1 MERHLFV
8 ITRDPTSHPSAIY
21 TLRLALGLQRR
32 QHEVSVVFT
41 DDALDALA
49 TRDGGP
55 FVASLVSAG
64 ARLLVT
70 ADDTA
75 AVELDSL
82 GFERVSQDALAALL
96 TTPGVTAQWC

>member
-41 DDALDALA
+41 DDALYALA
-49 TRDGGP
+49 ADGGP
-55 FVASLVSAG
+55 FLAPLATAG
-64 ARLLVT
+64 VRLLVT
-70 ADDTA
+70 ADEA
-75 AVELDSL
+75 APELDSL
-82 GFERVSQDALAALL
+82 GFEHVSHDALADLL